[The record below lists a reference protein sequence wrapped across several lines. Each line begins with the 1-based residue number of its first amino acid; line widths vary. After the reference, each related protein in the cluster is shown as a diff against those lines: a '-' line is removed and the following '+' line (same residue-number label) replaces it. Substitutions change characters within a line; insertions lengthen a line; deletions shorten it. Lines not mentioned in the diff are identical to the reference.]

1 MFEWLSDPAIW
12 ASFLTLTALEI
23 VLGIDNIVFISVLVS
38 KLPPDQARRA
48 RQIGLGLALAFR
60 ILFLLLLTWIIGLTA
75 PVFDLGLQG
84 GLDPVTGH
92 PTFETQFTWKD
103 LILLAGG
110 IFLVYKATREIHHGV
125 EGEEEALAGTRTP
138 ALFGAIVGQIII
150 IDIVFSIDSIIT
162 AVGMVDPELVGVM
175 IAAVIVAVAVMFVAS
190 GPVAKFVH
198 DNPTTKMLALA
209 FLVMIG
215 ASLIADAFGYH
226 IPRGYLYAAIAFS
239 LAVEVLNVISTRN
252 RKRRLPP
259 GTGTGHGGPA
269 H

>member
-1 MFEWLSDPAIW
+1 MFEWISDPAIW
-12 ASFLTLTALEI
+12 ASFLTLLVMEI

-38 KLPPDQARRA
+38 KLPPAQARRA
-48 RQIGLGLALAFR
+48 RQIGLGLALGFR
-60 ILFLLLLTWIIGLTA
+60 ILFLLLLTWIIGLTT
-75 PVFDLGLQG
+75 PVFDLGFQG

-125 EGEEEALAGTRTP
+125 EGEEEALAGGNV
-138 ALFGAIVGQIII
+138 AAMFGAIVAQIVV

-162 AVGMVDPELVGVM
+162 AVGMVDAEYVEVM
-175 IAAVIVAVAVMFVAS
+175 IAAVIVAVGVMFVAS

-239 LAVEVLNVISTRN
+239 AGVEVLNVISTRN
-252 RKRRLPP
+252 RKRKPAS
-259 GTGTGHGGPA
+259 GGGTGH
-269 H
+269 